1 LREESDVKRIDEV
14 LKEAFSQKIIPGK
27 THLNHKCPLFSYFY
41 GGRGCDVCRKGTG
54 IRHG

>member
-14 LKEAFSQKIIPGK
+14 LKEAFSQKIIPGR